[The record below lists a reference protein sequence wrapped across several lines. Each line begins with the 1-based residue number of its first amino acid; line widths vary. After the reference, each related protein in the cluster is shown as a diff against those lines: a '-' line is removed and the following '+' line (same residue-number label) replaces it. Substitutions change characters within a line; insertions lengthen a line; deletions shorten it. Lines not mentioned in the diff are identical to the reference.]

1 MTLSGAVLPG
11 RAGFVPWVAS
21 RCRILA
27 RRGTADLHACERGRQ
42 QAGDPA
48 ALLGG
53 QRRQAVCDPLRG
65 SLDIRGS
72 QLGPG
77 HRSGIEVTVADLDS

>member
-1 MTLSGAVLPG
+1 MTRAPLP
-11 RAGFVPWVAS
+11 AGGGVPHPGGS
-21 RCRILA
+21 CFRIRTRC
-27 RRGTADLHACERGRQ
+27 GTADLDACERGRQ